1 MAQPLRIV
9 NYAVNGT
16 GAGHLTRLVAMNRW
30 LRRYAAV
37 LELRAEIYFLTT
49 SEADGLLFHEQFASF
64 KLPSKTIVGE
74 TGIDKLTYLAL
85 AKQWI
90 WHSLSLIRP
99 ELLIVDTFPRGSFGE
114 LLSALD
120 LCRHKA
126 FIHRPVKEEF
136 ASRPDFQTM
145 LPLYDL
151 ILVPEYAEHAA
162 GVTRRS
168 NLRFTGPVMVRER
181 AELWSKAE
189 VRAHV
194 AALPDELVVYVS
206 AGGGG
211 DALAEEQLHRTC
223 AALLGEPGVRIV
235 VGAGPLYRGRPLLRE
250 RVLWLQQP
258 AIAELM
264 DGFDLAVCAAG
275 YNSFYELM
283 HAGVP
288 TLFLPQEKVVDE
300 QDRRAARACQAGAAF
315 LLPGSASDNG
325 LASALRPI
333 LAELRDPVARERA
346 RTAARSLAPTNHARD
361 AAAELLRLLVPGHR
375 VDRACEAI
383 HDELLIALR
392 ADSVQFEQ
400 VVELMHA
407 LRPEPVGAGSG
418 RAREELAAQASLDLL
433 RLGRRQQIPQAVL
446 LRAVRLL
453 APKLGAGTAAERA
466 SSAAAVLGALA
477 QFADWP
483 AALSFMKLLV
493 AERRQRTPEAADE
506 LLRFLATLQRQGE
519 DLLRGISY
527 LSQAHGQHGAYAS
540 NRELLQAAQSHLQ
553 AAAKSSA
560 RPADAAHAAPPE
572 EDSP

>member
-9 NYAVNGT
+9 NYAVNGS

-49 SEADGLLFHEQFASF
+49 SEADSLLFHEQFASF

-85 AKQWI
+85 AKQWV

-99 ELLIVDTFPRGSFGE
+99 DLLIVDTFPRGSFGE

-126 FIHRPVKEEF
+126 FIHRPVKEEL

-151 ILVPEYAEHAA
+151 ILVPEYAEHAG
-162 GVTRRS
+162 GVARRS

-181 AELWSKAE
+181 AELWSAAE

-194 AALPDELVVYVS
+194 AAGPDELVVYVS

-223 AALLGEPGVRIV
+223 TALLGEPGVRIV

-264 DGFDLAVCAAG
+264 AGFDLAVCAAG

-288 TLFLPQEKVVDE
+288 TLFLPQEKIADE

-315 LLPGSASDNG
+315 RLPGATGGDE

-333 LAELRDPVARERA
+333 LAELRAPDGRERA
-346 RTAARSLAPTNHARD
+346 RAAARSLAPTNHARD

-375 VDRACEAI
+375 VDRACEAVQ
-383 HDELLIALR
+383 DELLIALR
-392 ADSVQFEQ
+392 ADAVQFEQ

-407 LRPEPVGAGSG
+407 LRAEPAGSERSG
-418 RAREELAAQASLDLL
+418 DEVAAQASLELL
-433 RLGRRQQIPQAVL
+433 RLGRRQKIPQAVL

-466 SSAAAVLGALA
+466 TGAAAVLEALA

-483 AALSFMKLLV
+483 AALSLVKLLV

-506 LLRFLATLQRQGE
+506 LLRFFAALQRQGE

-527 LSQAHGQHGAYAS
+527 LSLAHGQKSLYAS
-540 NRELLQAAQSHLQ
+540 NRELLQAAQSHVQ
-553 AAAKSSA
+553 AAASKA
-560 RPADAAHAAPPE
+560 PGPTAAATAADPQEDAP
-572 EDSP
+572 